1 VAQESFPR
9 ELRAHDDALRGDR
22 EQEID
27 FVYSALAET
36 MERSYQRVHDR
47 WKRGGLPDLRT
58 AAFSFAI
65 DHIAN
70 SYLAQ
75 GIFP

>member
-1 VAQESFPR
+1 
-9 ELRAHDDALRGDR
+9 
-22 EQEID
+22 
-27 FVYSALAET
+27 
-36 MERSYQRVHDR
+36 VHDR